1 MEDHL
6 HELRERLKESLARN
20 AELQCE
26 NHRLKGELS
35 EALAHLEETRAVLTN
50 HHARLKSLQKGHE

>member
-6 HELRERLKESLARN
+6 HELRERLKESLGRN
-20 AELQCE
+20 AELQRE
-26 NHRLKGELS
+26 NQRLKGELS

-50 HHARLKSLQKGHE
+50 HHARLKDIRKGNE